1 MPKNYSFREK
11 AKDGIRKSEE
21 QHDVSKDVLSLGVGA
36 IVTIVVSVLVGFLIF
51 LYVYKA
57 PSSGP
62 GFVSDGNTSGTTG
75 NPADPSW
82 GPRKKVQHQWFE
94 AFKKVLND
102 SKFERGEYLL
112 KLVDGRVAVGTPR
125 PEPEWVEF
133 LETPVQKDWVLAVI
147 PTAETDVNISEN
159 WYRHVHDRYSGMVT
173 IHNVRT
179 YLMVLKD
186 HQNFSDLSKAYI
198 VAHELSHVDDM
209 INSLGG
215 PQVEMLVT
223 ERRSRE
229 TEVAMLSALYGEK
242 LKDLSQ
248 KYVPVMKQVAKSKG
262 FTYLAKNGLT
272 TDLVE
277 DSDKF
282 FGKPASSHDRMCKA
296 GNLFFYVVTVAIDE
310 MYNDEASRESAK
322 EEFFNTTLRDLGYN

>member
-1 MPKNYSFREK
+1 MAKNYSFRQQVKE
-11 AKDGIRKSEE
+11 GIRKREE
-21 QHDVSKDVLSLGVGA
+21 EHDVSKDILSFGTGA
-36 IVTIVVSVLVGFLIF
+36 ILTVVVFVCVGFLIF
-51 LYVYKA
+51 LYVKV
-57 PSSGP
+57 PGSGP
-62 GFVSDGNTSGTTG
+62 GFVSDGNTSATTG

-147 PTAETDVNISEN
+147 PTAETDVNISDN
-159 WYRHVHDRYSGMVT
+159 WYRQVHDRYSGMVT
-173 IHNVRT
+173 VHNVRT

-186 HQNFSDLSKAYI
+186 HQNFSDLSKASI
-198 VAHELSHVDDM
+198 VCHELSHVDDM

-215 PQVEMLVT
+215 APVEMLVT
-223 ERRSRE
+223 ERRARE
-229 TEVAMLSALYGEK
+229 TEVAMMAALYGDK
-242 LKDLSQ
+242 LKVLS
-248 KYVPVMKQVAKSKG
+248 KKFVPAIKLVAKNKG
-262 FTYLAKNGLT
+262 FAYVAKHGLT

-282 FGKPASSHDRMCKA
+282 FGKPTSSVDSMCKA
-296 GNLFFYVVTVAIDE
+296 GNFFFYVVTVAIDE
-310 MYNDEASRESAK
+310 MYDDERSREQAR
-322 EEFFNTTLRDLGYN
+322 EEFFDTTLMELGYK